1 MKIVVI
7 GGVAAGM
14 SAAARARRLD
24 ESAEI
29 VVLERSQYVSFA
41 NCGLPYHIGGSI
53 QERDDLLLQTPQSL
67 KASLNLDVR
76 TGHEVTALDRAQ
88 KSVRIRDLTNSREY
102 TEAYDKLVL
111 APGALPLRPALPG
124 LEHPK
129 VFVLRNIA
137 DMDQI
142 KAVVDGGAKSAIV
155 IGGGYIGVEVAENFR
170 ERGLA
175 VDLVEMIDQI
185 MPPLDPEMAWG
196 LQQHMEQH
204 GVKLHLGTAAAAF
217 RDANGRVAAEL
228 KNGTT
233 LTADFVLLSAGVRPD
248 TALAK
253 AAGLE
258 LGPRGGIKVDAHQR
272 TSDPDIFAAGDAV
285 EVAHTVLPDA
295 WVIPLAGPANR
306 QGRIAAENIC
316 GRATSYTST
325 QGTAI
330 VKIFAMTGGGTGAT
344 EKQLKRANLPYRKIY
359 IHPSGHASYYP
370 GTAPMHVKL
379 LFAPETGKIL
389 GAQVV
394 GADGVDKRLD
404 VFATALRAGLTVQ
417 DLQSLE
423 LAYAPPFG
431 SAKDPVNMAGFVAT
445 NLLLGDL
452 QLWYAEDYP
461 ARTDAGA
468 IVDVRSKQ
476 EFDLWH
482 IPGALNIPLGKLR
495 TRLAELPKD
504 KTIFVYCKVGFR
516 SYLAYRLL
524 RQHGFTVATLAGGA
538 NTFRA
543 WHKDKIGAAP
553 PEQPFLAYAEEQL
566 AAKAEVRG
574 QKTEVSGNPTGKQI
588 KLDCSGAQCPGPL
601 MKLNET
607 MGQLA
612 IGDEIL
618 MTVTDQGFLADAP
631 AWCHRQGHQLV
642 NLRQEGTQII
652 AQIRKNA
659 PAAAVAGAPLQL
671 PTNKTMVVFSGDLDR
686 AIASFIIA
694 NGAAAMGSQ
703 VTMFFTFWG
712 LNILRKARA
721 PSVSKA
727 FIERMFG
734 WMMPRGANALKLSKL
749 NMLGAGTAM
758 MKMVMRQKNVE
769 SLPTLIAAAQK
780 SGIRLVACTMTMD
793 VMGLK
798 KEELLDGLE
807 FGGVAAMLG
816 EADKSNATLFI

>member
-24 ESAEI
+24 EHAEI

-41 NCGLPYHIGGSI
+41 NCGLPYHIGGAI

-76 TGHEVTALDRAQ
+76 TGHEVTAIDRAK
-88 KSVRIRDLTNSREY
+88 KSVTIRELGTGRDY
-102 TEAYDKLVL
+102 VEAYDKLVL
-111 APGALPLRPALPG
+111 APGALPLRPNLPG
-124 LEHPK
+124 LDHARI
-129 VFVLRNIA
+129 FVLRNIA

-185 MPPLDPEMAWG
+185 MPPLDPEMAWS
-196 LQQHMEQH
+196 LQQHMELR

-217 RDANGRVAAEL
+217 HDANGRVTAEL
-228 KNGTT
+228 KNGEKI
-233 LTADFVLLSAGVRPD
+233 TADFVLLSAGVRPD
-248 TALAK
+248 TSLAK

-272 TSDPDIFAAGDAV
+272 TSDPDIYAAGDAV
-285 EVAHTVLPDA
+285 EVAHTVLPDS

-316 GRATSYTST
+316 GRATTYGST

-344 EKQLKRANLPYRKIY
+344 EKSLQRAKLPYRKIY

-370 GTAPMHVKL
+370 GTAPMHIKL
-379 LFAPETGKIL
+379 LFAPDTGKLL

-394 GADGVDKRLD
+394 GADSVDKRLD

-417 DLQSLE
+417 DLQALE

-431 SAKDPVNMAGFVAT
+431 AAKDPVNMAGFVAS
-445 NLLLGDL
+445 NLLSGDL

-461 ARTDAGA
+461 VRTDAGV
-468 IVDVRSKQ
+468 IVDVRSPQ
-476 EFDLWH
+476 EFELWH

-495 TRLAELPKD
+495 TRLTELPKD

-524 RQHGFTVATLAGGA
+524 RQRGYTCATLAGGA

-543 WHKDKIGAAP
+543 WHKDSIGATP
-553 PEQPFLAYAEEQL
+553 PEQPFLAYAEEQM
-566 AAKAEVRG
+566 AAKASSG
-574 QKTEVSGNPTGKQI
+574 QPSAVGSQPGGKQV
-588 KLDCSGAQCPGPL
+588 KLDCSGKQCPGPIL
-601 MKLNET
+601 KLKQT
-607 MGQLA
+607 MDQLA
-612 IGDEIL
+612 VGDEIL
-618 MTVTDQGFLADAP
+618 MTVTDPGFLADAP
-631 AWCHRQGHQLV
+631 AWCQRQGHQLV
-642 NLRQEGTQII
+642 SLRQDGAQIV

-659 PAAAVAGAPLQL
+659 PVAVPAATGQL

-712 LNILRKARA
+712 LNILRKTRA
-721 PSVSKA
+721 PSVKKE
-727 FIERMFG
+727 FLERMFG
-734 WMMPRGANALKLSKL
+734 WMMPRGVNALKLSKL

-769 SLPTLIAAAQK
+769 SLPNLIAEAQQA
-780 SGIRLVACTMTMD
+780 GVRLVACTMTMD

-816 EADKSNATLFI
+816 EADQSNATLFI